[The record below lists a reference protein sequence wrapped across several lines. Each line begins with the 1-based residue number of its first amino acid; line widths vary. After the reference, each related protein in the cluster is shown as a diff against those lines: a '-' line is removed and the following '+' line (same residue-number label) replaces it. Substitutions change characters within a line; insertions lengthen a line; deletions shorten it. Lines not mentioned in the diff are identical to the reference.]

1 MATETQSTH
10 YERLFFLDWLR
21 IIAFAALVLYHV
33 GMYYV
38 SWDFHVKSPF
48 ASNALEPWMKLI
60 EPWRMSLIF
69 MISGA
74 ATALMLKH
82 GSSMA
87 LVRSRS
93 RFLLLPLLCGV
104 LLIVPPQSYFEVV
117 QKLNYQGGYIDFLV
131 LYFKAYKGF
140 CAPADSGRCL
150 IMPTWN
156 HLWFLPYLWA
166 YTMITFF
173 VVTTWPNCIAI
184 VAKKLDQH
192 AHMAAVFI
200 APILFIFVIR
210 LTLAPRF
217 PVTHAL
223 IDDWYSHT
231 IYFTMFAIGAVFATS
246 KLTWEKLASA
256 RWITLTIAIACWGL
270 FAFASIEKQ
279 LNYFIVSTF
288 HWCAICA
295 VFGFAKHLLNQNSH
309 FRVVLTEAVFPIYI
323 LHQTIII
330 IASQC
335 LLLFQLPPAI
345 EGPILVTVAFSVS
358 FALYALIKKFSLLRP
373 WFGMRQYA

>member
-1 MATETQSTH
+1 
-10 YERLFFLDWLR
+10 
-21 IIAFAALVLYHV
+21 
-33 GMYYV
+33 MYYV

-256 RWITLTIAIACWGL
+256 RWITLTIAIVCL
-270 FAFASIEKQ
+270 CLHRETTKLLHRLYLPLVRDLRRFRLCKTPFESELTLSCSPHRSCFSYLHSPSNHHHYCQSVLAS
-279 LNYFIVSTF
+279 VST
-288 HWCAICA
+288 ATRYRRA
-295 VFGFAKHLLNQNSH
+295 NTSD
-309 FRVVLTEAVFPIYI
+309 R
-323 LHQTIII
+323 
-330 IASQC
+330 
-335 LLLFQLPPAI
+335 
-345 EGPILVTVAFSVS
+345 
-358 FALYALIKKFSLLRP
+358 SLLS
-373 WFGMRQYA
+373 